1 MIAEPL
7 SFDHIYRVYRVH
19 PEDNGDVVNI
29 PAAKFFLNDSGFH
42 VLEDHFGV
50 LEGVEQMSAEQ
61 GSRYIHNLARNSMY
75 WRVAN
80 VGDIMAGHH
89 PDLIQP
95 VPQEDPENEGAPE
108 KKPSRFTVSRG
119 DKGQQLLE
127 WANGKA
133 LLDGHEV
140 GENQLNTLLEEVNR
154 GDAKLAHDEQRS
166 ITDPD
171 NKEDFWSSINK
182 AEGLP
187 GLDHLQEA
195 LAALKQHV
203 AEGKV
208 HPKVYDTLRQEVFK
222 DSLTPALGNHRAHQ
236 DFLSRPRPG
245 VHVHLDANSF
255 GAINKL
261 HGHHVGNEAI
271 KALANGVTS
280 AIGATVGEKNAKAF
294 RVGGDEFRVHM
305 PTHEAAAHFVHKLRD
320 HLESIAPVGGT
331 HHLSFSVGLG
341 HTPEHAEA
349 ALLDAKAAK
358 NAAGHKPGMETQY
371 AASRVPGHEGLIPAK

>member
-7 SFDHIYRVYRVH
+7 SFDHIYRVYRIH
-19 PEDNGDVVNI
+19 PEENGDVVRI
-29 PAAKFFLNDSGFH
+29 PAAKFFLNDSGMH

-50 LEGVEQMSAEQ
+50 LEGIDKMSPGAA
-61 GSRYIHNLARNSMY
+61 SRRLYALAKNSMY
-75 WRVAN
+75 WEVAN
-80 VGDIMAGHH
+80 VGDILAGHH

-95 VPQEDPENEGAPE
+95 VPSADPENRGDAKPASRFLVTRTGAPG
-108 KKPSRFTVSRG
+108 P
-119 DKGQQLLE
+119 QLLE

-133 LLDGHEV
+133 TLDGHAV
-140 GENQLNTLLEEVNR
+140 GDNELNSLLEEVNR
-154 GDAKLAHDEQRS
+154 GDTVLAHDQARS

-171 NKEDFWSSINK
+171 NREDFWSSINK

-187 GLDHLQEA
+187 GLDALQNA
-195 LAALKQHV
+195 MNVLKQHV
-203 AEGKV
+203 ADGKV
-208 HPKVYDTLRQEVFK
+208 HPDVYNTLRQEVYK
-222 DSLTPALGNHRAHQ
+222 DALTPAMGNYRAHQ
-236 DFLSRPRPG
+236 DFLTRPRAG

-255 GAINKL
+255 GTINKL

-280 AIGATVGEKNAKAF
+280 AIAVTVGEKNAKAF

-358 NAAGHKPGMETQY
+358 NAGGHKPGAEPQY